1 MEQTAA
7 ASGAEA
13 HQIRSQTTLSPLS
26 NGPPEWQSFLSAEN
40 NGSGSVPGPAPAA
53 APGHGSTSTPTSS
66 SGHQCR
72 ICHRTYER
80 ADHLNRH
87 LKSHENARPY
97 QCSQCQ
103 KSFNR
108 VDLLNRH
115 VSTHERPTNG
125 GKPIIRR
132 TDRAGQACI
141 ACAAAKARCGDE
153 KPCRRCQTK
162 GIACETQNSTHNTQH
177 SQTHPS
183 SSRQASIPSSRI
195 THVTNPSRESN
206 GADAVV
212 QSEHLGTLPYP
223 PAPNLYDIQ
232 TTQRNLDHGFG
243 PAGQPYGVG
252 PLDGNISDPHLDFMT
267 DEMLFFSSAADF
279 NNQNLDFGFL
289 DFNFDEVH
297 LDMTNYHKDGPG
309 SDQNT
314 TQSKRKVSRSLPR
327 DASQA
332 HAAFTRSPWLWT
344 PAQKDRLLIDQDNLA
359 VDEENISTTLTPGST
374 GSLPGYQNYE
384 SPTIDAR
391 LRDRMF
397 YLVCNLNKFT
407 QGVPDFPSLEILNH
421 VIKAFFVKQSY
432 QVDTWIHVPTL
443 SAADSHPEFLL
454 GLVSAGSTVISV
466 PAIWKMGLV
475 LQDVVRITI
484 GDLWEK
490 KNSNTRSL
498 QPLQAFMLC
507 LDTGLWSGFQRQME
521 IAESFAQ
528 PLVTM
533 MRRGGIL
540 SPPLDTHALVP
551 RETDEGQV
559 LEVKW
564 RKWCQRESFK
574 RLVIHLF
581 LHDTRASVAL
591 QKGALISFSEL
602 SFSLPASRALFLAN
616 SAAEWKAKY
625 LEHRTPMWRAP
636 PRLLDALHDLTVLD
650 DLQDECDIS
659 LCYMAL
665 VHGFWGQVWAYL
677 EGCKFHLVGH
687 NPDSAH
693 QLWLTTQH
701 RELCRDI
708 ENFKLNLARVP
719 KNSPD
724 LVLTVELFLMIL
736 YVSPEELQRFAGKG
750 GEEAAVQVVPS
761 LEQWASTAHARKAVW
776 HAGQVFRAAVQMPP
790 AGLRDFLAI
799 AVYFA
804 SLTIWTYSHLCPS
817 SSRNGSERPKSRLSH
832 LQDTSSVAI
841 IDGEETR
848 ETRAFLS
855 GHLDST
861 ALTLIKSVEPIIEG
875 FGGSNAT
882 IIKLA
887 DPNAALKIARDIY
900 RSNFP
905 VMDGPLPP
913 LVENMGNLMRDLNSL
928 PDSRFSRCGSPA
940 DR

>member
-1 MEQTAA
+1 MELTTAPG
-7 ASGAEA
+7 SGAEA
-13 HQIRSQTTLSPLS
+13 HQTRSQTTQSPRS
-26 NGPPEWQSFLSAEN
+26 GPPEWQSFLSTET
-40 NGSGSVPGPAPAA
+40 GS
-53 APGHGSTSTPTSS
+53 GHGSASTPS
-66 SGHQCR
+66 SGHKCR

-115 VSTHERPTNG
+115 VATHERPTHG

-132 TDRAGQACI
+132 TDRAGQACV

-162 GIACETQNSTHNTQH
+162 GIACETPNSSQIPNPQYTKANLPSAEDSANSSTYVQGVGQILSTG
-177 SQTHPS
+177 SQTGQFEPPFAFSPS
-183 SSRQASIPSSRI
+183 
-195 THVTNPSRESN
+195 T
-206 GADAVV
+206 
-212 QSEHLGTLPYP
+212 
-223 PAPNLYDIQ
+223 NLYSQEPKLSNSSVNGFPEPVNAHEQLVDTYGTGTIPV
-232 TTQRNLDHGFG
+232 DH
-243 PAGQPYGVG
+243 AAY
-252 PLDGNISDPHLDFMT
+252 DLDFMT
-267 DEMLFFSSAADF
+267 EEMLNLTNTADF

-297 LDMTNYHKDGPG
+297 LDILNYPKDGASTERTNG
-309 SDQNT
+309 
-314 TQSKRKVSRSLPR
+314 TQPQRKMSRSLPR
-327 DASQA
+327 DASRA
-332 HAAFTRSPWLWT
+332 HAAFARSPWLWT
-344 PAQKDRLLIDQDNLA
+344 PAQKDRILNDQDNLA

-374 GSLPGYQNYE
+374 ISLPGYQSYE
-384 SPTIDAR
+384 SPSIDAR

-397 YLVCNLNKFT
+397 YLVCNMNKFT
-407 QGVPDFPSLEILNH
+407 QRVPDFPSLDILNH

-432 QVDTWIHVPTL
+432 QVDNWIHVPTL
-443 SAADSHPEFLL
+443 SAAESHPEFLL
-454 GLVSAGSTVISV
+454 GLVTAGSTVISV

-475 LQDVVRITI
+475 LQDVVRVTL

-490 KNSNTRSL
+490 KNSSTRAL

-507 LDTGLWSGFQRQME
+507 LDTGLWCGFQRQME

-528 PLVTM
+528 PIITM

-540 SPPLDTHALVP
+540 GSPLDTHALVP
-551 RETDEGQV
+551 KEADDGHV

-591 QKGALISFSEL
+591 QKGPLISFTEL
-602 SFSLPASRALFLAN
+602 SFSLPASRALFLAS

-625 LEHRTPMWRAP
+625 LEHRTPLWRAP
-636 PRLLDALHDLTVLD
+636 PRLLDALHDITILD
-650 DLQDECDIS
+650 DLQDECDVA
-659 LCYMAL
+659 LCYTAL
-665 VHGFWGQVWAYL
+665 LHGFWGQIWAYL
-677 EGCKFHLVGH
+677 EGCKFHLAGH
-687 NPDSAH
+687 KPDSAH

-701 RELCRDI
+701 RELYRDI
-708 ENFKLNLARVP
+708 EAFKLSLARGA

-724 LVLTVELFLMIL
+724 LLLTVELFLMIL

-750 GEEAAVQVVPS
+750 GEEAAVQVIPS
-761 LEQWASTAHARKAVW
+761 LEQWASTGHARKAVW
-776 HAGQVFRAAVQMPP
+776 HAGQVFRAAALMPP

-804 SLTIWTYSHLCPS
+804 SLTIWTYSNLCPS
-817 SSRNGSERPKSRLSH
+817 SSRNGSERPKSRLAQ
-832 LQDTSSVAI
+832 LQDTTSVAI
-841 IDGEETR
+841 VDGPETR

-855 GHLDST
+855 GHLDSA
-861 ALTLIKSVEPIIEG
+861 ALTVVKSLEPIIEG
-875 FGGSNAT
+875 FDGSNAT
-882 IIKLA
+882 TIRLA
-887 DPNAALKIARDIY
+887 DTNAALKIARDLY

-913 LVENMGNLMRDLNSL
+913 LVENMGNLMRDLSSL
-928 PDSRFSRCGSPA
+928 PDSRFSRCASPA

>member
-1 MEQTAA
+1 S
-7 ASGAEA
+7 AS
-13 HQIRSQTTLSPLS
+13 
-26 NGPPEWQSFLSAEN
+26 
-40 NGSGSVPGPAPAA
+40 
-53 APGHGSTSTPTSS
+53 TSS
-66 SGHQCR
+66 SGHKCR

-153 KPCRRCQTK
+153 KPCRRCQSK
-162 GIACETQNSTHNTQH
+162 GIACETQNSS
-177 SQTHPS
+177 SQTGQFDPPFAFSPS
-183 SSRQASIPSSRI
+183 
-195 THVTNPSRESN
+195 T
-206 GADAVV
+206 
-212 QSEHLGTLPYP
+212 
-223 PAPNLYDIQ
+223 NLYSNDPRLSNNSVNGVSEPGNSQEQLVDTYGIG
-232 TTQRNLDHGFG
+232 TIPVDH
-243 PAGQPYGVG
+243 AA
-252 PLDGNISDPHLDFMT
+252 NNLDFMT
-267 DEMLFFSSAADF
+267 EEMLLFSNTADF

-297 LDMTNYHKDGPG
+297 LDIANYPKDGA
-309 SDQNT
+309 SSERT
-314 TQSKRKVSRSLPR
+314 TATQPQRKVSRSLPR
-327 DASQA
+327 DASRA

-344 PAQKDRLLIDQDNLA
+344 PAQKDRILNDQDKWVLA

-374 GSLPGYQNYE
+374 ISIPGCQSYE
-384 SPTIDAR
+384 SPSIDAR

-397 YLVCNLNKFT
+397 YLVCNMNKFT

-432 QVDTWIHVPTL
+432 QVDNWIHVPTL
-443 SAADSHPEFLL
+443 SAAESHPEFLL
-454 GLVSAGSTVISV
+454 ALVTAGSTVISV

-475 LQDVVRITI
+475 LQDVVRVTI

-490 KNSNTRSL
+490 KNSNTRAL

-507 LDTGLWSGFQRQME
+507 LDTGLWCGFQRQME
-521 IAESFAQ
+521 IAESFGQ
-528 PLVTM
+528 PIITM

-540 SPPLDTHALVP
+540 GSPLDTHALVP
-551 RETDEGQV
+551 RETDDGQV

-574 RLVIHLF
+574 RLVIHMF

-591 QKGALISFSEL
+591 QKGALISFTEL
-602 SFSLPASRALFLAN
+602 SFSLPSSRSLFLAN
-616 SAAEWKAKY
+616 SAAAWKAKY
-625 LEHRTPMWRAP
+625 LEHRTPLWRAP
-636 PRLLDALHDLTVLD
+636 PRLIDALHDITILD
-650 DLQDECDIS
+650 DLQDECDVA
-659 LCYMAL
+659 LCYTAL
-665 VHGFWGQVWAYL
+665 LHGFWGQIWAYL
-677 EGCKFHLVGH
+677 EGCKFHLAGH
-687 NPDSAH
+687 KPDSAH

-708 ENFKLNLARVP
+708 ETFKLSLARGS
-719 KNSPD
+719 KNSSD
-724 LVLTVELFLMIL
+724 LLLTVELFLMIL

-750 GEEAAVQVVPS
+750 GEEAAVQVIPS
-761 LEQWASTAHARKAVW
+761 LEQWASTGHARKAVW
-776 HAGQVFRAAVQMPP
+776 HAGQVFRAAAQMPP

-804 SLTIWTYSHLCPS
+804 SLTIWTYSNLCPS

-832 LQDTSSVAI
+832 LQDTTSVAI
-841 IDGEETR
+841 IDGPETR

-855 GHLDST
+855 GHLDSA
-861 ALTLIKSVEPIIEG
+861 ALTLVKSLEPSIED
-875 FGGSNAT
+875 FDGSNAT
-882 IIKLA
+882 TIKLA
-887 DPNAALKIARDIY
+887 DPNAALKIARDLY

-913 LVENMGNLMRDLNSL
+913 LVENMGNLMRDLSSL
-928 PDSRFSRCGSPA
+928 PDSRFSRCASPA